1 MGEEINSL
9 RSEIKS
15 LKEELEKAQS
25 VNSDI
30 DEDLSE
36 EGTLDSMILE

>member
-9 RSEIKS
+9 RSEIRI
-15 LKEELEKAQS
+15 LKEEVQKAQS
-25 VNSDI
+25 VSSDV